1 MQERRWI
8 ALALT
13 IVLAPGRCPGAQTG
27 AGPVPQDA
35 AAVAA
40 VGARASR
47 RWSRDPGTARTKSSP
62 LSRPGS
68 ARVPWFRSGLGFSR
82 AAASTRQPVH
92 SRSLRVDRS
101 ADTKQAT
108 WSTPGRALVGMRPTP
123 DPIANWRTRAAQN
136 LRAATLLAARHPPL
150 LLPAVS
156 RIYYACFQAT
166 CAALL
171 AKGIPCGEAHGDAW
185 RAANHV
191 RLGLGARLHRLYY
204 WRRAADYATRDI
216 PDDDARDLVATY
228 ARLTRELG
236 ISEEA

>member
-1 MQERRWI
+1 M
-8 ALALT
+8 
-13 IVLAPGRCPGAQTG
+13 
-27 AGPVPQDA
+27 
-35 AAVAA
+35 
-40 VGARASR
+40 
-47 RWSRDPGTARTKSSP
+47 
-62 LSRPGS
+62 
-68 ARVPWFRSGLGFSR
+68 
-82 AAASTRQPVH
+82 
-92 SRSLRVDRS
+92 RSLS
-101 ADTKQAT
+101 N
-108 WSTPGRALVGMRPTP
+108 
-123 DPIANWRTRAAQN
+123 PIEDWRTRARQN

-150 LLPAVS
+150 LYPAVS

-185 RAANHV
+185 RVANHV
-191 RLGLGARLHRLYY
+191 RLGLGTRLRRLYY